1 MKVYYKPALLLLIL
15 FFMLT
20 AVTVPVFA
28 EGKDYDLSQAVAKK
42 SDENALKS
50 EVGKI
55 GGSIVNA
62 VRALFIT
69 FFAVAVLFM
78 GVQSAGGGLKD
89 PRKLELVK
97 GGGITATVSA
107 VLVYKAE
114 EIVAF
119 VLKMLNVH
127 IDEYIK

>member
-1 MKVYYKPALLLLIL
+1 MILI
-15 FFMLT
+15 FSIT
-20 AVTVPVFA
+20 IVPVFA
-28 EGKDYDLSQAVAKK
+28 GGSDFDLSKAVAQK

-62 VRALFIT
+62 VRTIFIT

-78 GVQSAGGGLKD
+78 GLQAAGGGLKD
-89 PRKLELVK
+89 PRKVELVK

-119 VLKMLNVH
+119 VLKMLNVQVG
-127 IDEYIK
+127 DYIK